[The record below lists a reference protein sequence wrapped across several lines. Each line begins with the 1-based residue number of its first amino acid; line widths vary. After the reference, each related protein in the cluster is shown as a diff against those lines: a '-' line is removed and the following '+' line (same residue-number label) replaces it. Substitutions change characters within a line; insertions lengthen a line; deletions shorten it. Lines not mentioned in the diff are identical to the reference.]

1 MRISGSLTFLDAS
14 VGGYNLENNDRM
26 NIVESAKQTT
36 CSTAEILNIKCGS
49 AARVERATC
58 IARTAQVLCIE
69 GLDWFITPE
78 RYAIHFYVRKR
89 TGFFANASPL
99 TNFITGTDCDRFYQ
113 KSKV

>member
-1 MRISGSLTFLDAS
+1 MRVSGSLTFLDAS
-14 VGGYNLENNDRM
+14 VGGYNLENNEGM

-36 CSTAEILNIKCGS
+36 CSTAAILNIKCRS

-78 RYAIHFYVRKR
+78 HNAIHFYVRKR

-99 TNFITGTDCDRFYQ
+99 TNLITGTDCDRFYQ